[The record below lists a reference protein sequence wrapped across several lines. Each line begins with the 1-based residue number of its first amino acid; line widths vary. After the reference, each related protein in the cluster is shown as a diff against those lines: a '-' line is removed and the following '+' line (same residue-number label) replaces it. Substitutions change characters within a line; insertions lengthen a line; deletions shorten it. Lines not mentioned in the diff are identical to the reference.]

1 MRFHQQ
7 KVNSFIKHLFKYASP
22 IGVIV
27 LFISSTAFKQRD
39 SITEN
44 SLFNPGVVFEIEVK
58 DHEQSPPRTEEMEV
72 VVEGRNLA
80 IPVSSSDGQRGK
92 GKMIFRGDRGDN
104 GEVVVVDDDK
114 QTYYVMDD
122 ATIRN
127 MGGML
132 GETMTNMDS
141 AVEQAIKNLPKEQQ
155 EAIRKAQQQAISSDE
170 SAMSGSMGGATGGA
184 MKPRTKPEVKRTGE
198 RGEKQGYPCV
208 KYEVFQDGRK
218 IREIWT
224 TDWDNIDGGDE
235 AEEAFRGMGAFFDAL
250 WDALPPMPGGEDAFG
265 GQDPYD
271 EMNFENGFPVVTKGY
286 GEDGGLEDESWLRR
300 TRRERIDPS
309 AFEPPSGY
317 KRMSMGPR

>member
-1 MRFHQQ
+1 MRLSHP
-7 KVNSFIKHLFKYASP
+7 KLKSFINNLFKYGIP
-22 IGVIV
+22 FGIIV
-27 LFISSTAFKQRD
+27 LFITSTGFIQQKSD
-39 SITEN
+39 NEK
-44 SLFNPGVVFEIEVK
+44 LLYNPGVVFEIEVR
-58 DHEQSPPRTEEMEV
+58 DHEQSPPKTEEMEV

-80 IPVSSSDGQRGK
+80 IPVSSSDGQSGK
-92 GKMIFRGDRGDN
+92 GKMIFRGDKGDN

-114 QTYYVMDD
+114 KTYYVMDD
-122 ATIRN
+122 AAIRS

-132 GETMTNMDS
+132 GETMANMDS

-155 EAIRKAQQQAISSDE
+155 EAIRQAQQQALSANE
-170 SAMSGSMGGATGGA
+170 STMAGNMGGP
-184 MKPRTKPEVKRTGE
+184 MKPRSKPEVKRTGE

-235 AEEAFRGMGAFFDAL
+235 AEEAFKGMGDFFEAL
-250 WDALPPMPGGEDAFG
+250 WKALPPMPGGEDPFG
-265 GQDPYD
+265 GQNPYD
-271 EMNFENGFPVVTKGY
+271 EMNFENGFPVVTMGY

-300 TRRERIDPS
+300 TRRQRIDPS